1 MANVAT
7 VQEVTM
13 THAAGKGFEELK
25 DREIVV
31 PITSVRV
38 WEKTGWSV
46 KDKAEQKQ
54 AAAVAEGE
62 ATPVQA
68 SVEGDPSNAKASTK
82 KS

>member
-13 THAAGKGFEELK
+13 THEAGKGFEDLK

-31 PITSVRV
+31 PVTSVRV

-46 KDKAEQKQ
+46 KDKKEQQ
-54 AAAVAEGE
+54 LATAVAQGE
-62 ATPVQA
+62 VSPVTAT
-68 SVEGDPSNAKASTK
+68 VEGDPSNAKTSTK